1 MTDPLAPVAAART
14 PGAVRRAVVRAAL
27 PADAESIVRLRSA
40 CILSKPMDEEWI
52 LRCTEDLTPRLAR
65 AGDTRAF
72 VIDAE
77 DGSID
82 ACALG
87 LIHPVL
93 PLPAYPKGLA
103 ARVHVVA
110 TRPDVRRRGYARAV
124 VSALLDHLR
133 TEQVTLFELH
143 ASEEAAPLYRELG
156 FAGSP
161 ALMRMTA
168 MATATTTTTT
178 TQMTVPGLR
187 PGNAAD
193 TPSPTLEQYAE
204 TVPKATLWGCL
215 YFTDEDDQPLQVHSV
230 YSPAYPWQL
239 VGGTTDLGEHPWQ
252 TAVRECGEEIGI
264 TPAGPPRLLATVYSP
279 PGGGW
284 PCPTIG
290 CVFDGG
296 RLTAAQIRGI
306 ALNPKEHDEVR
317 VLPLTGW
324 KELMPPGDFARLSA
338 VDEARRTGMAAY
350 IDSWGW
356 GNS

>member
-1 MTDPLAPVAAART
+1 MVRP
-14 PGAVRRAVVRAAL
+14 AV

-40 CILSKPMDEEWI
+40 HVLSEPMNEEWI
-52 LRCTEDLTPRLAR
+52 LRCTEELAPRLAHT
-65 AGDTRAF
+65 GDARAF
-72 VIDAE
+72 VIDTG

-87 LIHPVL
+87 LIHPLL
-93 PLPAYPKGLA
+93 PTPAYPKGLA

-133 TEQVTLFELH
+133 TEQITLFELH

-161 ALMRMTA
+161 ALMRMA
-168 MATATTTTTT
+168 ATAA
-178 TQMTVPGLR
+178 QPTVPDLR
-187 PGNAAD
+187 PEHVA
-193 TPSPTLEQYAE
+193 TKSSPKPEHYAE
-204 TVPKATLWGCL
+204 TVAKATMWACL

-239 VGGTTDLGEHPWQ
+239 VGGTVDPGEHPWQ
-252 TAVRECGEEIGI
+252 TAVRECAEEIGI
-264 TPAGPPRLLATVYSP
+264 TPAGQPRLLATVYSL

-284 PCPTIG
+284 PYSTIG

-306 ALNPKEHDEVR
+306 VLNPEEHDEVR

-324 KELMPPGDFARLSA
+324 KELMPPGDFARLIA
-338 VDEARRTGMAAY
+338 VEEARRTGVAAY
-350 IDSWGW
+350 IDSWEW